1 MDRLMVV
8 NSSLLQNQE
17 ERHVAKDWKEYERT
31 VAKELGNWWGWV
43 FRRTPSSGAW
53 ATMGH
58 RMGHAG
64 ASDFHG
70 DIVAPPEAKFP
81 FSVECKVYKCVE
93 LYLHHYGV
101 SNIHGWWEQ
110 CLQDA
115 LHVHKWPMLVMRENL
130 KKPLVVI
137 SEKLF
142 TALSVPVKF
151 SCPVS
156 HLTWMTDGVQRAI
169 VVMSLQDFLR
179 VVPARLLKPRKTA

>member
-1 MDRLMVV
+1 M
-8 NSSLLQNQE
+8 
-17 ERHVAKDWKEYERT
+17 AKDWKEYERT

-58 RMGHAG
+58 RMEHASSG
-64 ASDFHG
+64 DFHG

-137 SEKLF
+137 SRKLWI
-142 TALSVPVKF
+142 ALEPSLTRENVGCVPV
-151 SCPVS
+151 SS
-156 HLTWMTDGVQRAI
+156 LYWTTNGTARRE
-169 VVMSLQDFLR
+169 VVILSLADFMKI
-179 VVPARLLKPRKTA
+179 VPARLLKPKTAS